1 MSCHEFVWNL
11 LSQAQLKG
19 LNAQYLNSL
28 HVFYLSN
35 KYNRRHKQEG
45 IMGVFV
51 FSVEQQPRLMKICVT
66 QAEHFNN
73 VNLGSVGS

>member
-1 MSCHEFVWNL
+1 MYFI
-11 LSQAQLKG
+11 SQT
-19 LNAQYLNSL
+19 
-28 HVFYLSN
+28 N
-35 KYNRRHKQEG
+35 KTKRHKQGG

-51 FSVEQQPRLMKICVT
+51 FSVKQQPRLMKICVT